1 MKPHVLGAFLV
12 VVAGGAVSAGC
23 GARLPVPPTGAHI
36 GDEPVIVPYPPPPA
50 RPEIVPPVNV
60 PGEGAVWV
68 DGEWD
73 WRGTRWVWQEGRW
86 EIPPGSYYA
95 RPVMIRLADGRLAWF
110 RGSWHQ

>member
-1 MKPHVLGAFLV
+1 MRSRALLLFVLGTMAS
-12 VVAGGAVSAGC
+12 AVGVGC
-23 GARLPVPPTGAHI
+23 SSPIPVPRTGPHT
-36 GDEPVIVPYPPPPA
+36 GDEPIVVPYPPPPA
-50 RPEIVPPVNV
+50 RPEILPPVNV

-68 DGEWD
+68 DGEWE

-95 RPVMIRLADGRLAWF
+95 RPVTIRLADGRLAWF